1 MPDYAIKVVQKNGA
15 EDFLCDGL
23 GDRPTRFP
31 SYAAAYRQVDFMKIG
46 MEGDV
51 QSINIV
57 KYPKKFRPRKV
68 GRNNND

>member
-1 MPDYAIKVVQKNGA
+1 MADYAIKVVQNNGD

-23 GDRPTRFP
+23 GSRPTRFP

-46 MEGDV
+46 MADEV

-57 KYPKKFRPRKV
+57 KYPKKFP
-68 GRNNND
+68 GAGS